1 MIEYFL
7 YFLTA
12 FVVYLN
18 ILASVSLLKSNDL
31 SVFQKVSQLMFV
43 WLIPIIGSKLVLNM
57 LSEAEPES
65 TEWVPRM
72 AHGWLIIG
80 SVYHDSLHGR
90 DDSSPTD
97 ISSGSDGGSS
107 D

>member
-1 MIEYFL
+1 MIKYFL
-7 YFLTA
+7 YFIAA
-12 FVVYLN
+12 FIVYLN
-18 ILASVSLLKSNDL
+18 ILASVSLFKSTDL
-31 SVFQKVSQLMFV
+31 TAFQKISQFIFA

-80 SVYHDSLHGR
+80 NVYHDSLHGR
-90 DDSSPTD
+90 EDSPSTD
-97 ISSGSDGGSS
+97 LSSGNDGSS

>member
-7 YFLTA
+7 YCLGA
-12 FVVYLN
+12 FIFYLN
-18 ILASVSLLKSNDL
+18 ILASVSLVKSVDL
-31 SVFQKVSQLMFV
+31 TAFQKISQFIFM

-80 SVYHDSLHGR
+80 NVYHDSLHSR
-90 DDSSPTD
+90 EDSPTTD
-97 ISSGSDGGSS
+97 LSSGNDSGND
-107 D
+107 

>member
-7 YFLTA
+7 YFIAA
-12 FVVYLN
+12 FIVYLN
-18 ILASVSLLKSNDL
+18 ILASVSLVKSNDL
-31 SVFQKVSQLMFV
+31 SVFQKVSQFVFV

-65 TEWVPRM
+65 TEWDPRM

-80 SVYHDSLHGR
+80 NVYHDSLHGR
-90 DDSSPTD
+90 EDSSPTD
-97 ISSGSDGGSS
+97 ISSGSDGGGS